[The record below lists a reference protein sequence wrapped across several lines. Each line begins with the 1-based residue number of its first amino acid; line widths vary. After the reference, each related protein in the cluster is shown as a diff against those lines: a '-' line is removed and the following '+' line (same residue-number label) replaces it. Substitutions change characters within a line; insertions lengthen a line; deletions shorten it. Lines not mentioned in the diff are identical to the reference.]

1 MLKYSPLLLGLFFS
15 ISLPFI
21 SLQAQPTAFT
31 AEDAIRVQTLGSAA
45 LSPDGDYLAGLRSES
60 TRNRFGVDHFR
71 FRDPSYIRPAQYEL
85 VVYNLAD
92 NSSLVIDAGNI
103 RNLSW
108 SPDGNKLAYFKVED
122 DQYGLFLFD
131 QSTNEANSLN
141 LQSDLMISAS
151 SGLNWMPDN
160 QSILLSLRPEDW
172 LEKGMEMYREAAEGP
187 LTVYDSEE
195 PFLKWDALG
204 IHEDLQTLVKAN
216 VDDGMLEILLPEAYF
231 TNIKIDQQAEFFTYR
246 EDIPLKTSYNRK
258 DGYEYVWKKR
268 SFTNPSDTAII
279 QEKTKERKQ
288 YVFSEDNRW
297 IAWADSGHVFVQ
309 SLSLLENEAI
319 KLTEGKNQLSPTDT
333 TEVKFSVEM
342 WSPDAAQVVARSK
355 QGLWLIN
362 RETLSVDRFMTFD
375 PEAEDAPRYSV
386 EDWSPDGKKLFL
398 TYAATDQ
405 WERGLLQYDFE
416 QKELQ
421 ELLKSNELY
430 GSWQLSK
437 DGTRWVYRFSDGN
450 RPDEYF
456 AATMDLKNQKQITDL
471 NPWVKDKKFT
481 KSELVRYLDADGK
494 ELYGILYYP
503 VDYDPNK
510 KYPLVCEIYERFFDN
525 GYRYSMNIVANQ
537 GYFGFR
543 PSVNLEE
550 GRPGVA
556 WIKGVTA
563 GINKLIERELVD
575 PDKIGVHGTS
585 YGGYAASLL
594 IAQTDRFAAV
604 INISGK
610 TNMISFLG
618 DSPRIGTR
626 NYAAAEVGQDRI
638 GESLWEAPLKYI
650 EHSAIMY
657 ADRMDTPHLLLTG
670 EGDWNVPAANTR
682 ELYYALRRLEKK
694 VVWVNYKMAGH
705 GAGWA
710 GTEETYLDQWDRM
723 LNWYEEH
730 FKDQEKEKT
739 QP

>member
-1 MLKYSPLLLGLFFS
+1 MPKFIPLLLGLFFFTT
-15 ISLPFI
+15 LP
-21 SLQAQPTAFT
+21 STLLLAQQTAFT
-31 AEDAIRVQTLGSAA
+31 AEDAIRVKTLGNTA
-45 LSPDGDYLAGLRSES
+45 LSPDGSRLAALRSES
-60 TRNRFGVDHFR
+60 TKNRFGVDHFR
-71 FRDPSYIRPAQYEL
+71 FRDPSYIRPGYYEL
-85 VVYNLAD
+85 TLFNLED
-92 NSSLVIDAGNI
+92 NTSSVIDEGNI
-103 RNLSW
+103 RSLSW
-108 SPDGNKLAYFKVED
+108 SPDGNHLAYFKLEG
-122 DQYGLFLFD
+122 DQYGLFLFER
-131 QSTNEANSLN
+131 SSREVKPIN
-141 LQSDLMISAS
+141 LRSDLMISAAS
-151 SGLNWMPDN
+151 VLEWMPDN
-160 QSILLSLRPEDW
+160 QSIVLALRAEDW
-172 LEKGMEMYREAAEGP
+172 LAKGMEMYQEATDGP

-204 IHEDLQTLVKAN
+204 VHEDQQLIAQVQLR
-216 VDDGMLEILLPEAYF
+216 DGTIEVLLPEGSYS
-231 TNIKIDQQAEFFTYR
+231 NLRLDQQAEFLVYR
-246 EDIPLKTSYNRK
+246 EDIPLKTSYNRR
-258 DGYEYVWKKR
+258 DGAEYVWKKK
-268 SFTNPSDTAII
+268 SLTNPADTSII
-279 QEKTKERKQ
+279 QEKTKERKP
-288 YVFSEDNRW
+288 YTFSEDNRW
-297 IAWADSGHVFVQ
+297 MAWADSGHVKIQ
-309 SLSLLENEAI
+309 SLVSNEVVN
-319 KLTEGKNQLSPTDT
+319 LTEGKNQLSSTDT

-342 WSPDAAQVVARSK
+342 WSPDASQLIARSK
-355 QGLWLIN
+355 QGLWLID
-362 RETLSVDRFMTFD
+362 REARTVDWFMEFD
-375 PEAEDAPRYSV
+375 AEDKQAPRYGV

-398 TYAATDQ
+398 TYAATDK

-416 QKELQ
+416 EKALQ
-421 ELLKSNELY
+421 ELLKSEELY
-430 GSWQLSK
+430 RSWQLSD
-437 DGTRWVYRFSDGN
+437 DGNRWLYRYSDGD

-456 AATMDLKNQKQITDL
+456 VADVDLKNRKQVTNL

-481 KSELVRYLDADGK
+481 KSELVKYLDSDGK

-563 GINKLIERELVD
+563 GINKLIERGLVD
-575 PDKIGVHGTS
+575 PDKVGVHGTS

-594 IAQTDRFAAV
+594 IAQTDRFAAA
-604 INISGK
+604 INVSGK

-638 GESLWEAPLKYI
+638 GESLWEAPLKYV

-657 ADRMDTPHLLLTG
+657 ADRMNTPHLLLTG

-682 ELYYALRRLEKK
+682 ELYYALRRLGKK
-694 VVWVNYKMAGH
+694 VVWVNYKTAGH

-710 GTEETYLDQWDRM
+710 GTEETYLDQWERM

-730 FKDQEKEKT
+730 FKEKDEEKT
-739 QP
+739 TP